1 MPPDRSRG
9 KPWYREPWPWLLMAG
24 PAAAIVAG
32 LFTLVL
38 AYRTEDG
45 LVADDYYRQGLA
57 INRVLKRDE
66 RARGLN
72 LSAVA
77 SFAGGRVR
85 VVLRNAGEAPREL
98 RLALVHPTRSGRD
111 LSVTLAAVAPGD
123 YEGRTAD
130 VPGEARRLVLED
142 AGSTWRLI
150 GTWNGLEEPA
160 KLEAAAR

>member
-1 MPPDRSRG
+1 MAPHRSRG

-66 RARGLN
+66 RARELN
-72 LSAVA
+72 LNAVV
-77 SFAGGRVR
+77 SFSGDRVR
-85 VVLRNAGEAPREL
+85 VVLRDAGEPPREL
-98 RLALVHPTRSGRD
+98 RLRLIHPTRGGRD
-111 LSVTLAAVAPGD
+111 RSVSLTS
-123 YEGRTAD
+123 T
-130 VPGEARRLVLED
+130 VPGIYDGTAAGIYGETRRLVLED
-142 AGSTWRLI
+142 VGSTWRLI

-160 KLEAAAR
+160 KLEAAR

>member
-9 KPWYREPWPWLLMAG
+9 KSWHREPWPWLLMAA

-32 LFTLVL
+32 LFTAVL

-66 RARGLN
+66 RARELN

-77 SFAGGRVR
+77 SFSGDKVR
-85 VVLRNAGEAPREL
+85 VVLRDAGDAPREL
-98 RLALVHPTRSGRD
+98 RLRLIHPTRGGRD
-111 LSVTLAAVAPGD
+111 RSVSLTSTAPGIYD
-123 YEGRTAD
+123 GTAAGIH
-130 VPGEARRLVLED
+130 GETRRLVLED

-150 GTWNGLEEPA
+150 GTWNGHEEPA
-160 KLEAAAR
+160 KLEAAR